1 MPRIYWRLIAEF
13 LTSAREHDLAEV
25 RLVLAAHPIL
35 INALDQQGQ
44 NALSVA
50 GSGDAAEFLVDN
62 GAVDPDSARRA
73 AANAFKH
80 YVAAGDVYRLVE
92 LVRFYTVDLAE
103 VERDLGR
110 SNTTL
115 FHLALPHPETIEHLL
130 DWIPVGR
137 FAQGTDQEPARR
149 EPGTTPIQAVARR
162 GLTKIARRL
171 IKMGV
176 NYDAFSAVA
185 LDDHGYLATVPI
197 GDLRTVDGNGASL
210 LHWAS
215 LHGSRQTVS
224 WLVENGLEVDSANV
238 FGETP
243 LLMAALAGAYPGTV
257 APDDRRDV
265 VAVLLESGAR
275 VDVFA
280 AAAFGD
286 EETVGSL
293 LAADGGLAHA
303 ANPFGSTPLH
313 FAAWAGRN
321 GTAQALLDAGADVD
335 AQDRHGRSPLFYAA
349 CWGRHRALVELLR
362 KHDAQTTLKDIWGKD
377 VDAYYNQNDPSS
389 SQRIAVTTVK
399 DSPAEA
405 PDSALIRRLRGAFA
419 WRRRPGRLF
428 DSVAYDDWE
437 QAFMD
442 TVSAATPDELSFNE
456 ASEGGIVR
464 HSLADCMPLMS
475 TDGFLYFLGSF
486 LALSAA
492 DYDGEGL
499 FYDFFLWRFRYD
511 PLVSVT
517 VAEWP
522 ERIAG
527 LPDESE
533 RAAGSVLGRTL
544 HRMGQTFEERTL
556 EGLRG
561 WFGAADPAQN
571 RLIARMTRGERDAV
585 AGFFDFLAVKDR
597 LSYAG
602 PGIHA
607 ARAMLRGGSL
617 ANRLGART
625 RSECRSLIRSLE
637 LLEDGYRDD
646 FPRHRTGPV
655 KFALDEEAKAR

>member
-13 LTSAREHDLAEV
+13 LTSAREHDLAEL
-25 RLVLAAHPIL
+25 RLLLAAHPIL

-149 EPGTTPIQAVARR
+149 EPGTTSIQAAARR
-162 GLTKIARRL
+162 RLTKIARRL

-313 FAAWAGRN
+313 FAAWAGAMARPK
-321 GTAQALLDAGADVD
+321 
-335 AQDRHGRSPLFYAA
+335 RSSM
-349 CWGRHRALVELLR
+349 RA
-362 KHDAQTTLKDIWGKD
+362 
-377 VDAYYNQNDPSS
+377 P
-389 SQRIAVTTVK
+389 
-399 DSPAEA
+399 
-405 PDSALIRRLRGAFA
+405 
-419 WRRRPGRLF
+419 
-428 DSVAYDDWE
+428 
-437 QAFMD
+437 
-442 TVSAATPDELSFNE
+442 
-456 ASEGGIVR
+456 
-464 HSLADCMPLMS
+464 MS
-475 TDGFLYFLGSF
+475 
-486 LALSAA
+486 
-492 DYDGEGL
+492 
-499 FYDFFLWRFRYD
+499 
-511 PLVSVT
+511 
-517 VAEWP
+517 
-522 ERIAG
+522 
-527 LPDESE
+527 
-533 RAAGSVLGRTL
+533 
-544 HRMGQTFEERTL
+544 
-556 EGLRG
+556 
-561 WFGAADPAQN
+561 
-571 RLIARMTRGERDAV
+571 
-585 AGFFDFLAVKDR
+585 
-597 LSYAG
+597 
-602 PGIHA
+602 
-607 ARAMLRGGSL
+607 MLRIGTGGRRCS
-617 ANRLGART
+617 T
-625 RSECRSLIRSLE
+625 R
-637 LLEDGYRDD
+637 
-646 FPRHRTGPV
+646 PV
-655 KFALDEEAKAR
+655 GVATAPWWSY

>member
-1 MPRIYWRLIAEF
+1 MPRVNWSLIAEF
-13 LTSAREHDLAEV
+13 LTSARERDLAEL
-25 RLVLAAHPIL
+25 RLLLAAHPIL

-50 GSGDAAEFLVDN
+50 GNGDAAEFLVEN
-62 GAVDPDSARRA
+62 GAVDPDAARQA
-73 AANAFKH
+73 AGNAFKH
-80 YVAAGDVYRLVE
+80 YVAAGDIYRLVE
-92 LVRFYTVDLAE
+92 LVFFYAVDLDHI
-103 VERDLGR
+103 ERDLR
-110 SNTTL
+110 QSNTTL
-115 FHLALPHPETIEHLL
+115 FHLALPHPEVIGHLL

-137 FAQGTDQEPARR
+137 FTQGTDQEPARR

-185 LDDHGYLATVPI
+185 LNDHDHLATLPKE
-197 GDLRTVDGNGASL
+197 DLGIVDGNGASL

-215 LHGSRQTVS
+215 LHGSRQTVA
-224 WLVENGLEVDSANV
+224 WLVENGLEADSANA

-257 APDDRRDV
+257 AGDDRRDV
-265 VAVLLESGAR
+265 IALLLELGAR
-275 VDVFA
+275 VDFFA
-280 AAAFGD
+280 AAALGD

-293 LAADGGLAHA
+293 LAADGGLVQAT
-303 ANPFGSTPLH
+303 NPFGSTPLH
-313 FAAWAGRN
+313 FAAWAGRKA
-321 GTAQALLDAGADVD
+321 TAKALLDAGADVD

-362 KHDAQTTLKDIWGKD
+362 KHDAQTTLKDVWGKD
-377 VDAYYNQNDPSS
+377 VDDYNENGPSS

-399 DSPAEA
+399 DSPAVV
-405 PDSALIRRLRGAFA
+405 PDSALNRRLRGAFA
-419 WRRRPGRLF
+419 WRARPRRLF

-456 ASEGGIVR
+456 ALQGGIVR
-464 HSLADCMPLMS
+464 HSLTDCMPLMS

-492 DYDGEGL
+492 DYDGEDL
-499 FYDFFLWRFRYD
+499 FYDAFLWRFRYD
-511 PLVSVT
+511 PFISVT

-522 ERIAG
+522 DRIAG
-527 LPDESE
+527 LPERSE

-544 HRMGQTFEERTL
+544 HRMGQTLEERTL
-556 EGLRG
+556 EGIRD
-561 WFGAADPAQN
+561 WFGAVDPAQN

-585 AGFFDFLAVKDR
+585 AGFFDFLAVKDH
-597 LSYAG
+597 LNYAG

-637 LLEDGYRDD
+637 LLEDGYQDD
-646 FPRHRTGPV
+646 FPRYRTGPL
-655 KFALDEEAKAR
+655 KSALNDEAEAR